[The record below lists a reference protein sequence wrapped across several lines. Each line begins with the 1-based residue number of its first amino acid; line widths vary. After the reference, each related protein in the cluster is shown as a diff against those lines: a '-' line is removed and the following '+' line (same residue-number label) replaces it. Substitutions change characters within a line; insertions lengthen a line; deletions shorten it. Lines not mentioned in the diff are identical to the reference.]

1 MDRPEGLPIVRA
13 EAINCKIERHY
24 RTDIHNRSTLKSIY
38 RPGTQPLR
46 TGGRNT
52 AVMAALFAI
61 IVMGTASCSAPMQQ
75 IILNTREP
83 YHATGFS
90 LKKGDT
96 VALLAATND
105 NNGNEY
111 RKLLGDFV
119 DDALRAERPD
129 INVVPYWKTLSV
141 INRDG
146 YTAEYA
152 SMLKDY
158 ASTGILDR
166 KFLNKLAVSLNAT
179 YFAQPRIVDFTQK
192 QTIRFNPFGLTLFQ
206 TYETQIKIYL
216 EIWDAETGA
225 IAWIG
230 VAEANLASDQ
240 AMARPVSFEVAA
252 KVTTTALMKK
262 MPPQGE

>member
-1 MDRPEGLPIVRA
+1 MK
-13 EAINCKIERHY
+13 N
-24 RTDIHNRSTLKSIY
+24 SY
-38 RPGTQPLR
+38 RPGTRPCSISW
-46 TGGRNT
+46 GK
-52 AVMAALFAI
+52 AVIMAALFTI
-61 IVMGTASCSAPMQQ
+61 IVLGTASCSAPMQQ
-75 IILNTREP
+75 VVLNTREP
-83 YHATGFS
+83 FHAAGFS

-105 NNGNEY
+105 DNGHEY

-119 DDALRAERPD
+119 DDALRHERPD
-129 INVVPYWKTLSV
+129 INIVPYWETLSV
-141 INRDG
+141 INREG

-166 KFLNKLAVSLNAT
+166 KFLNKLALSLRAT
-179 YFAQPRIVDFTQK
+179 YFAQPRILDFTQK

-216 EIWDAETGA
+216 EIWNAETGA

-240 AMARPVSFEVAA
+240 FMARPVSFEEAA
-252 KVTTTALMKK
+252 KVTTASLMKK

>member
-1 MDRPEGLPIVRA
+1 MSILKNAYGRA
-13 EAINCKIERHY
+13 AGPR
-24 RTDIHNRSTLKSIY
+24 RALWR
-38 RPGTQPLR
+38 RA
-46 TGGRNT
+46 
-52 AVMAALFAI
+52 AVATVFLTI
-61 IVMGTASCSAPMQQ
+61 IVIGAASCSAPMRQ
-75 IILNTREP
+75 IVLNTREP
-83 YHATGFS
+83 FHAAGFS

-105 NNGNEY
+105 DNGHEY

-129 INVVPYWKTLSV
+129 IKVVPYWETLSV
-141 INRDG
+141 INREG

-166 KFLNKLAVSLNAT
+166 KFLNKLALSLGAT
-179 YFAQPRIVDFTQK
+179 YFAQPRILDFTQK

-216 EIWDAETGA
+216 EIWNAETGA

-240 AMARPVSFEVAA
+240 FMARPVSFEEAA
-252 KVTTTALMKK
+252 KVTTASLMKK